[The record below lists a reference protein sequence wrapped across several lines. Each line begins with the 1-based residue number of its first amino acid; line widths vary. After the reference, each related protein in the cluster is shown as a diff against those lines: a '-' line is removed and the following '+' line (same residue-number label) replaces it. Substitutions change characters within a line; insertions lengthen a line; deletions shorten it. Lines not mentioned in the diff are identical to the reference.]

1 MLTRSPIHNRSFIIG
16 SLPLSFALS
25 SSQLRF
31 ISSLGVGVLIG
42 TSLVVIVPEGV
53 DTLYNSISHKTV
65 GASTSP
71 SSVAANAVPA
81 HHTRGLYVSTAA
93 SKKEDADLLRRTAP
107 LLGFTAGQ
115 GVTEEDAAG
124 KRMDHERT
132 RTASPNIDAPTTAN
146 TRRQAPPNEK
156 ETESS
161 SPHAWT
167 GIALVSG
174 FLFMYLIDKTAQ
186 YTSFASQ
193 KPRPHHISLDNL
205 ASALG
210 RLSSSSG
217 SSGLPTASN
226 QSSLSAST
234 SAFSSFTLGL
244 VIHALSD
251 GIALGA
257 SSTSPSLSFIIFF
270 ALLIH
275 KAPAAFGLSTI
286 LLQHTSLSYRAVRTH
301 LAIFSLASPVGAV
314 MTWLVAHTLLAS
326 HVVDESSN
334 NFWTGVLLL
343 FSAGTFLYVAVHAMH
358 EHDRGSSP
366 SSATSGASAGPTSLL
381 MSGGLRRDSLQMND
395 FGDSV
400 MPSSSSSSAPGKP
413 RIRDWVA
420 SVIGMLLPLFLQ
432 IGHAH

>member
-1 MLTRSPIHNRSFIIG
+1 M
-16 SLPLSFALS
+16 
-25 SSQLRF
+25 
-31 ISSLGVGVLIG
+31 GVLIG
-42 TSLVVIVPEGV
+42 TSLVVIIPEGV
-53 DTLYNSISHKTV
+53 DTLY
-65 GASTSP
+65 
-71 SSVAANAVPA
+71 SSVAPRTIAGSSSEAAVANAMPA
-81 HHTRGLYVSTAA
+81 HQARDSYVPSGA
-93 SKKEDADLLRRTAP
+93 KKEEDGGFLRRAFP
-107 LLGFTAGQ
+107 LSNFTPGQ
-115 GVTEEDAAG
+115 GATEDAVE
-124 KRMDHERT
+124 KRMDHKRPQT
-132 RTASPNIDAPTTAN
+132 TSLGTAPSIKEDA
-146 TRRQAPPNEK
+146 RRQPPPNEK
-156 ETESS
+156 ETENS

-167 GIALVSG
+167 GIALISG
-174 FLFMYLIDKTAQ
+174 FVFMYLIDKTAQ
-186 YTSFASQ
+186 YTSFASH

-210 RLSSSSG
+210 RLSSNSG
-217 SSGLPTASN
+217 SSGGLPTSSN

-244 VIHALSD
+244 VIHAVSD

-257 SSTSPSLSFIIFF
+257 SSTSPSLSLIIFF

-286 LLQHTSLSYRAVRTH
+286 LLQHTNLSHRAVRTH

-326 HVVDESSN
+326 HHADESST
-334 NFWTGVLLL
+334 NFRTGVLLL

-358 EHDRGSSP
+358 EHDRGSTP
-366 SSATSGASAGPTSLL
+366 TAASGSSAGPTSLL
-381 MSGGLRRDSLQMND
+381 SGGSRRNSFQMND

-400 MPSSSSSSAPGKP
+400 MTSSSPSAAGKP
-413 RIRDWVA
+413 RVRNWVA